1 MSIALIFASSY
12 KTFLSV
18 KDDESKGLEN
28 ELSDHTWYNV
38 DHYQLALDLDISRE
52 RIAML
57 RHDMLLIFQV
67 LNRVDSQ
74 LVESEYMN
82 WLLDTRLKCKYNPR
96 LPENDPKSE
105 KPMVL
110 CQDIRRQLD
119 RLF

>member
-1 MSIALIFASSY
+1 M
-12 KTFLSV
+12 SV
-18 KDDESKGLEN
+18 KDEESKGLESG
-28 ELSDHTWYNV
+28 ELDHTWYHV

-82 WLLDTRLKCKYNPR
+82 WLLDTKLKCKYNPR
-96 LPENDPKSE
+96 FPESDPRSE
-105 KPMVL
+105 KSMVL
-110 CQDIRRQLD
+110 CQDIKRQLD